1 MAFVLLEF
9 FKDVLRANN
18 SFTSIGT
25 LKQPSKIYNKMD
37 KKTFSSKAIA
47 IAKST
52 LNFMANCGLGLL
64 FIIVMVFVFAIFLV
78 IYNPITFWVWAL
90 IAPASAAK
98 SLRGKRGEKPD
109 PVELT
114 REFFWDLNRIFR
126 FLLPWRCK
134 KEFLAASQLEE
145 ATFEQ
150 ELKFFRT
157 SDQADIIDK
166 NWLSKKAKDQIWSC
180 YETGIR
186 ELLLPHMGSLS
197 LEQFSI
203 LVYNEEWGSVVK
215 YINTHTPSEKMLE
228 RILEKAIELSKKEL
242 KNNSALNLL
251 CNIAKLRG
259 LPSSII
265 NKLFNDKSIVEEIQK
280 KVKTA
285 LTSYGQ
291 KQVILLGQKDSST
304 WRKFCD
310 TLNKQT
316 DIFPENQTMM
326 SLRQYEEYHRAGKNL
341 CTSAIIHFLSK
352 EDLSMAEKV
361 IRYEVIGNGAAN
373 DNIDCL
379 ISGNPKLVEILWRS
393 RA

>member
-1 MAFVLLEF
+1 
-9 FKDVLRANN
+9 
-18 SFTSIGT
+18 
-25 LKQPSKIYNKMD
+25 MD

-134 KEFLAASQLEE
+134 KEFLAASQLDE

-166 NWLSKKAKDQIWSC
+166 NWLSKKAKDQVWLC
-180 YETGIR
+180 YGNGIR
-186 ELLLPHMGSLS
+186 ALLLPHMGSLS

-203 LVYNEEWGSVVK
+203 LVYNEEWSSVVK
-215 YINTHTPSEKMLE
+215 YLNTYTPSEKMLE
-228 RILEKAIELSKKEL
+228 RIVKHAVEKKEL
-242 KNNSALNLL
+242 KNNPALNLL
-251 CNIAKLRG
+251 CNIAQQRS
-259 LPSSII
+259 LPANII
-265 NKLFNDKSIVEEIQK
+265 NKLFKDKEFVEDMQS

-285 LTSYGQ
+285 LSSYGQ
-291 KQVILLGQKDSST
+291 KQAILLGQKDTNT
-304 WRKFCD
+304 WRKFCN
-310 TLNKQT
+310 TLK
-316 DIFPENQTMM
+316 DEEIFPENQILM
-326 SLRQYEEYHRAGKNL
+326 SLPQYEEYHRVGKKL
-341 CTSAIIHFLSK
+341 CTSAIIHFLSQG
-352 EDLSMAEKV
+352 ELSTAEKV
-361 IRYEVIGNGAAN
+361 IRYEIVENGAAN

-379 ISGNPKLVEILWRS
+379 ISGNPKLVEILWRF